1 MVLESLSTLPT
12 FVVNHAIWSILI
24 FLSFLAVYRKYS
36 ESPNDMLENFY
47 KFFFTFSVP
56 FFGLMT
62 VMIGFGSIIQSDVLL
77 TYGYVIPHIF
87 AFVSLGY
94 LWRVVASIN
103 LPQHSRAYWGF
114 VLLGVVIF
122 VFGVIE
128 QPEVVV
134 QNGEVLLGPES
145 TFSALLPLS
154 FALSAVLIAAGSFYA
169 AYVSEGETRLKLV
182 LISVALILQW
192 IVSGTLQNLGYRM
205 LGDIFNAVWIM
216 IYLIVT
222 YWRETKSLV
231 DRFR

>member
-12 FVVNHAIWSILI
+12 FVVNHAVWSVLI

-47 KFFFTFSVP
+47 KFFFAFSVP

-62 VMIGFGSIIQSDVLL
+62 VMIGYGSIIQNEMLL
-77 TYGYVIPHIF
+77 TYGYLIPHIF
-87 AFVSLGY
+87 AFVSIGY

-103 LPQHSRAYWGF
+103 FPQYSKGFWGF
-114 VLLGVVIF
+114 ILLGLLIF
-122 VFGVIE
+122 GFGVYE

-134 QNGEVLLGPES
+134 QSGEVLLGPDS
-145 TFSALLPLS
+145 TFSALLPLG

-182 LISVALILQW
+182 LISIALILQW

-205 LGDIFNAVWIM
+205 LGDAFNAVWIL

-222 YWRETKSLV
+222 YWSETKSLV
-231 DRFR
+231 DRLR